1 MIKIALAAL
10 FAVASVVATP
20 VADSQG
26 AHLTARADTPNFY
39 FVTTS
44 SDPAYSLK
52 PLRFA
57 DSGFTASLTGS
68 GDPIQFYFDG
78 GESECSILPWAP
90 FRLQ

>member
-1 MIKIALAAL
+1 MLRITLAAL
-10 FAVASVVATP
+10 FAVAGVVATP

-26 AHLTARADTPNFY
+26 SHLTARADTPNFY

-52 PLRFA
+52 PLRFD
-57 DSGFTASLTGS
+57 DSGSTASLTG

-78 GESECSILPWAP
+78 GES
-90 FRLQ
+90 

>member
-10 FAVASVVATP
+10 FTIAGVIATP
-20 VADSQG
+20 IADSQG

-52 PLRFA
+52 PLRFG
-57 DSGFTASLTGS
+57 DSGSTASLTGS
-68 GDPIQFYFDG
+68 GDPIQFYLEG
-78 GESECSILPWAP
+78 GES
-90 FRLQ
+90 